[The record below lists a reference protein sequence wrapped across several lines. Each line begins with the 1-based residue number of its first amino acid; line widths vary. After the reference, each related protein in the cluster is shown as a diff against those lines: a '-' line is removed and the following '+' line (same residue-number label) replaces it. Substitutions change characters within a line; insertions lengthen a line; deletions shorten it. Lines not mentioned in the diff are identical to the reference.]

1 MSLRLAALWFDGS
14 SPVVKVGVDSGPPL
28 RAAGNLA
35 SNAPTPH
42 VPDMAACRTGLQ
54 QCCSTSILKD
64 NDTTGCTNVENPC
77 KHSARMEDKTTSA
90 VIHRCYLHC
99 FRKSWPESHSRR
111 FKTAFRAVLKCH
123 SL

>member
-42 VPDMAACRTGLQ
+42 APDKAQPWLQ
-54 QCCSTSILKD
+54 DRAPEKSILKD
-64 NDTTGCTNVENPC
+64 NDTTGCKNVENSEWEI
-77 KHSARMEDKTTSA
+77 KVHL
-90 VIHRCYLHC
+90 HRCYLHH
-99 FRKSWPESHSRR
+99 FMKSGPDPRLLSEL
-111 FKTAFRAVLKCH
+111 FFNVI
-123 SL
+123 SLMNI

>member
-14 SPVVKVGVDSGPPL
+14 SPVVKVGVDTGPPL

-42 VPDMAACRTGLQ
+42 VPDKARAWLQ
-54 QCCSTSILKD
+54 DRAPATSILKD

-77 KHSARMEDKTTSA
+77 KYSARMEDKTTSA
-90 VIHRCYLHC
+90 VSRRCYLHS
-99 FRKSWPESHSRR
+99 FMKPWPKSFFSELLSV
-111 FKTAFRAVLKCH
+111 FL
-123 SL
+123 L